1 MTKRNK
7 NSTAQRIEKI
17 SGILLAAPTY
27 AGGFATQLITPV
39 DLGSYSPKLLA
50 LSDLFQFYRFTKL
63 RVTLA
68 AGTPIRAL
76 GVGAGPLTTAP
87 ANNNEIRDLP
97 WSMVCNDESAN
108 TTPYGALSVPHSESV
123 DMAALRNSLV
133 PWYRIRQGA
142 FDANLQQQG
151 YVVSAHS
158 ASSGSAAGR
167 YYIHYSVEF
176 KDFIGVAQTPMKVP
190 SSVIISSREKE
201 SSSGVDRCSSVAPAG
216 DQHLVQTP
224 AGWFFAPR
232 VNP

>member
-7 NSTAQRIEKI
+7 QGTAQRIETI
-17 SGILLAAPTY
+17 SGILLATPTY

-68 AGTPIRAL
+68 PGSPIRAL
-76 GVGAGPLTTAP
+76 GVGSGPLTTAP

-97 WSMVCNDESAN
+97 WSMVCNDEAG
-108 TTPYGALSVPHSESV
+108 TTAPYGGLSVPHSERV
-123 DMAALRNSLV
+123 DMAVLRNSLV
-133 PWYRIRQGA
+133 PWFRTRQGA

-151 YVVSAHS
+151 YIVTAHS
-158 ASSGSAAGR
+158 AASGSAAGR
-167 YYIHYSVEF
+167 YYIHYTVEF

-190 SSVIISSREKE
+190 SSVVISSLGKE
-201 SSSGVDRCSSVAPAG
+201 NLPGVDRCSSVAPSASSASAQPPG
-216 DQHLVQTP
+216 
-224 AGWFFAPR
+224 GWFFAPR